1 MERMLPKM
9 HKDLL
14 GIVSVLCMVLF
25 PHQVVAEE
33 SLCHLDFR
41 PQPYSLEEEVGSLVW
56 EYPKVPLQW
65 KVDLNETNVWKEFL
79 HQKPKGTPRSQQPAL
94 YLPQVPWNLSK
105 EEKLK
110 HLQVEDTRK
119 FWNYPQCIG
128 DRPLRLQPFVLEA
141 KVLRQLRERAE
152 PSGSKKRRQPGKK
165 KRLPGRKRKE
175 TGEQSKQNR
184 LKNEKRSLKETPSKT
199 PVRRKLDA
207 AMENAGSIESVLL
220 LEKEYKALERDPS
233 HKPKFYFIIDRLIS
247 NLRHIPRTVY
257 GPPAGEEERIKLME
271 LRREEEAEE
280 AEATQRVAEEVDEGS
295 APRKRKLEE
304 LEEKKRALE
313 EENDRKRRELE
324 EESRRLKAV
333 EEAERRA
340 REQRSRNPRVQVPVA
355 SEKEKQETWLE
366 RKATELVENYIQAY
380 GPQQKKSKE
389 AAETYS
395 RTCEDSKQAHEDFIS
410 ALQKT
415 QEKAETLQKCLGR
428 ALEAAVA
435 FGREEERAQ
444 QCAQAKDKCTRPEV
458 PRVKARP
465 QIPAGLQERIRKE
478 KAQQEGSSTPGKK
491 EESEVPTPA
500 KPGLSLGVRARKQPA
515 EEEPGKEWRE
525 RISSDVWKV
534 GRQLKE
540 GENYLECKYPPFT
553 KEWQDGLREELLSLA
568 SRGFSKRE
576 DGELYPTKKFGWQ
589 LRSSREFESINQSL
603 EQDYGVRLVWKSQE
617 VKGKSKSVDD
627 FHCFPI
633 GKGKMEKVSKYG
645 VQYTVLGTL
654 PPNKSMCSICW
665 SEGHWKSGC
674 PFKDMVVELWE
685 PALAVLVP
693 ADRLRKYYPCRN
705 IVCERYQHDKDN
717 NFQYYYPAVALVD
730 YGAVNHRISEIN
742 SKRYGEE
749 KSRNPEEYP
758 EIEPPEDEREER
770 LPLSTEQAM
779 EYAASKKAAKPSDPE
794 QRMASHS
801 EALLDMQDQARKRR
815 AKLVEK
821 ESKKKAI
828 DVDEESTGKKEGSAS
843 KKARGGEGQGDE
855 TSIWTKENLPPGHW
869 QDRPKSIS
877 SGSQEAKDALRQKLE
892 AHKKEQLEEYHKKK
906 LQKTIAT
913 HFEKEASKKEE
924 VAAKEGPGEDEAG
937 SDPPSSSESSES
949 SDATDDQECGKDL
962 S

>member
-1 MERMLPKM
+1 MEGVPA
-9 HKDLL
+9 
-14 GIVSVLCMVLF
+14 
-25 PHQVVAEE
+25 PEAERNTE
-33 SLCHLDFR
+33 EPTGLVPSAGTMEL
-41 PQPYSLEEEVGSLVW
+41 QPEG
-56 EYPKVPLQW
+56 
-65 KVDLNETNVWKEFL
+65 ET
-79 HQKPKGTPRSQQPAL
+79 GTPAGPTSKRHTEVLELPPVYRGSAPAT
-94 YLPQVPWNLSK
+94 PAIRPGGGESSTPAAGTSRAERKQEKKTARK
-105 EEKLK
+105 EEK
-110 HLQVEDTRK
+110 T
-119 FWNYPQCIG
+119 
-128 DRPLRLQPFVLEA
+128 A
-141 KVLRQLRERAE
+141 
-152 PSGSKKRRQPGKK
+152 
-165 KRLPGRKRKE
+165 RKE
-175 TGEQSKQNR
+175 
-184 LKNEKRSLKETPSKT
+184 EKRNRRAKQAEQAEEREEKPERTPSRT
-199 PVRRKLDA
+199 PARRKLDA
-207 AMENAGSIESVLL
+207 AMESAGTIESVLL
-220 LEKEYKALERDPS
+220 LEKEYKALARDPS
-233 HKPKFYFIIDRLIS
+233 HKPNFYFIIDRLIS

-271 LRREEEAEE
+271 LRRKEEAEE
-280 AEATQRVAEEVDEGS
+280 AEAAQRVEEEVDEGS
-295 APRKRKLEE
+295 ASRKRKIEE

-313 EENDRKRRELE
+313 EENDRKRKELE

-340 REQRSRNPRVQVPVA
+340 REQRSRNPKAKVQVPVA
-355 SEKEKQETWLE
+355 SEKEKQETWFE

-389 AAETYS
+389 AAEAYS
-395 RTCEDSKQAHEDFIS
+395 KTCEDSKQAQEDFIS
-410 ALQKT
+410 ALQNT

-444 QCAQAKDKCTRPEV
+444 QCAQAKEKCTRPEV

-465 QIPAGLQERIRKE
+465 QIPPGLQERIRKE

-500 KPGLSLGVRARKQPA
+500 RPGLSLGVRARKQPA

-525 RISSDVWKV
+525 KISSDVWKV

-540 GENYLECKYPPFT
+540 GENYLECKHPPFT
-553 KEWQDGLREELLSLA
+553 KEWQDGLREQLLSLA

-627 FHCFPI
+627 FHCNFPI
-633 GKGKMEKVSKYG
+633 GKGKMEKTSRYG

-674 PFKDMVVELWE
+674 PFRDMVVELWE

-693 ADRLRKYYPCRN
+693 AERLRKYYPCRN
-705 IVCERYQHDKDN
+705 IICERYQHDKDN
-717 NFQYYYPAVALVD
+717 NFQYYYPAVTLVD

-770 LPLSTEQAM
+770 PPLSTEQAM

-801 EALLDMQDQARKRR
+801 EALLEMQDQAKKRR
-815 AKLVEK
+815 AKQLEK

-828 DVDEESTGKKEGSAS
+828 DVDEESKEGSAS
-843 KKARGGEGQGDE
+843 KRARGGKGKGDE
-855 TSIWTKENLPPGHW
+855 TTKESLPPGHW
-869 QDRPKSIS
+869 QDRPRSVS
-877 SGSQEAKDALRQKLE
+877 SPKDLGSQEAKDALRQKLE

-924 VAAKEGPGEDEAG
+924 VAAKEGPGEDEAA

-949 SDATDDQECGKDL
+949 SDATDDQEEGKDM

>member
-1 MERMLPKM
+1 MESGPERDERMEGVPAPEAERNPEEPPTDLVPSAGTMELQPEGETEAPTSTRHTEILELPKVDRRAPATPTVRPGGESATPATG
-9 HKDLL
+9 K
-14 GIVSVLCMVLF
+14 SR
-25 PHQVVAEE
+25 AERKQE
-33 SLCHLDFR
+33 KKTAR
-41 PQPYSLEEEVGSLVW
+41 
-56 EYPKVPLQW
+56 
-65 KVDLNETNVWKEFL
+65 
-79 HQKPKGTPRSQQPAL
+79 
-94 YLPQVPWNLSK
+94 K
-105 EEKLK
+105 EEK
-110 HLQVEDTRK
+110 
-119 FWNYPQCIG
+119 
-128 DRPLRLQPFVLEA
+128 A
-141 KVLRQLRERAE
+141 A
-152 PSGSKKRRQPGKK
+152 
-165 KRLPGRKRKE
+165 RKE
-175 TGEQSKQNR
+175 
-184 LKNEKRSLKETPSKT
+184 EKRNKRARQAYQDEEPEGKPEGTPQKT

-207 AMENAGSIESVLL
+207 AMESAGSIESVLL
-220 LEKEYKALERDPS
+220 LEKEYKALQRDPS
-233 HKPKFYFIIDRLIS
+233 HRPNFYFLIDRLIS

-280 AEATQRVAEEVDEGS
+280 AEAAQHAAEEVDEGS
-295 APRKRKLEE
+295 ASRKRKLEE
-304 LEEKKRALE
+304 LEEKKRALA

-324 EESRRLKAV
+324 EESRRLKSV

-340 REQRSRNPRVQVPVA
+340 REQRSRNPRVQVPIA
-355 SEKEKQETWLE
+355 SEKEKQETWFE
-366 RKATELVENYIQAY
+366 RKATELVESYIQAY

-389 AAETYS
+389 AAEVYS

-428 ALEAAVA
+428 ALEAALA

-444 QCAQAKDKCTRPEV
+444 QYAQAKDKCTRPEI
-458 PRVKARP
+458 PRGKARP
-465 QIPAGLQERIRKE
+465 QIPAKLQERIRKD

-500 KPGLSLGVRARKQPA
+500 RPGLSLGVYARKQPA

-525 RISSDVWKV
+525 KISGDVWKV

-540 GENYLECKYPPFT
+540 GETYLDCKYPPFT

-603 EQDYGVRLVWKSQE
+603 EQAYGVRLVWKSQE

-633 GKGKMEKVSKYG
+633 GKGKMDKVSRFG
-645 VQYTVLGTL
+645 TQYTVLGTL

-674 PFKDMVVELWE
+674 PFKDMVIELWE

-742 SKRYGEE
+742 TKRYREE
-749 KSRNPEEYP
+749 KAKDPEGYP
-758 EIEPPEDEREER
+758 EIEPPEDEREGR
-770 LPLSTEQAM
+770 PPLSKEQAM
-779 EYAASKKAAKPSDPE
+779 GYAASKKAAKPSDPE
-794 QRMASHS
+794 QSMASHS
-801 EALLDMQDQARKRR
+801 EALLEMQDHAKKRR
-815 AKLVEK
+815 AKLLEK
-821 ESKKKAI
+821 ESKQKAI
-828 DVDEESTGKKEGSAS
+828 DVDEESTGKQEGSAN
-843 KKARGGEGQGDE
+843 KKARGGKGQGDE
-855 TSIWTKENLPPGHW
+855 TGIWTKESLPPGHW
-869 QDRPKSIS
+869 QDRPRSIS
-877 SGSQEAKDALRQKLE
+877 SQSQEAKAALREKLE
-892 AHKKEQLEEYHKKK
+892 AHRKEQDQKSEAQQKEQEQFEEHHKQK

-924 VAAKEGPGEDEAG
+924 VAAREGPGEDEAG
-937 SDPPSSSESSES
+937 SDPSSEESSES
-949 SDATDDQECGKDL
+949 SDATEDQECGRDRV
-962 S
+962 

>member
-1 MERMLPKM
+1 MESGPERDERMEGVPAPEAERNTEEPTGLVPSAGTLELQPEGETGAPAGPTSKRHTEVLELPPVYRGSAPATPAIRPGGGESSTPAAGK
-9 HKDLL
+9 
-14 GIVSVLCMVLF
+14 SR
-25 PHQVVAEE
+25 AERKQE
-33 SLCHLDFR
+33 KKTAR
-41 PQPYSLEEEVGSLVW
+41 
-56 EYPKVPLQW
+56 
-65 KVDLNETNVWKEFL
+65 
-79 HQKPKGTPRSQQPAL
+79 
-94 YLPQVPWNLSK
+94 K
-105 EEKLK
+105 EEK
-110 HLQVEDTRK
+110 T
-119 FWNYPQCIG
+119 
-128 DRPLRLQPFVLEA
+128 A
-141 KVLRQLRERAE
+141 
-152 PSGSKKRRQPGKK
+152 
-165 KRLPGRKRKE
+165 RKE
-175 TGEQSKQNR
+175 
-184 LKNEKRSLKETPSKT
+184 EKRNRRAKQAEQAEEREEKPERTPSRT

-207 AMENAGSIESVLL
+207 AMENAGTIESVLL
-220 LEKEYKALERDPS
+220 LEKEYKALARDPS
-233 HKPKFYFIIDRLIS
+233 HKPNFYFIIDRLIS

-271 LRREEEAEE
+271 LLREEEAEE

-295 APRKRKLEE
+295 ASRKRKLEE

-313 EENDRKRRELE
+313 EENDRKRKELE

-355 SEKEKQETWLE
+355 SEKEKQETWFE

-465 QIPAGLQERIRKE
+465 QIPSGLQERIRKE
-478 KAQQEGSSTPGKK
+478 KAQQEGSSTSGKK

-500 KPGLSLGVRARKQPA
+500 KPGLSLGVRARKQPT

-693 ADRLRKYYPCRN
+693 AERLRKYYPCRN

-770 LPLSTEQAM
+770 PPLSTEQAM

-801 EALLDMQDQARKRR
+801 EALLEMQDQAKKRR
-815 AKLVEK
+815 AKQLEK

-828 DVDEESTGKKEGSAS
+828 DVDDESTGKQEGSAS
-843 KKARGGEGQGDE
+843 KKARGGKGQGDE
-855 TSIWTKENLPPGHW
+855 TGIWTKESLPPGHW

-962 S
+962 SETAQTQ